1 MDWATRHEDPDRSDV
16 GRDGSPVRGWP
27 FVIGWFRRHWV
38 AFWFAALSGYW
49 LFLMV
54 QPGSALMDDVYLT
67 ATRRWL
73 AGIDPWATPYQGW
86 FAAPPITLVPMIPFA
101 LLPFGRWLLLALA
114 IAAGIATIR
123 LLHKPWYWIMF
134 PPLVISMAG
143 GGIDA
148 WLLPLILVGH
158 GWLAVLG
165 KLYAAVPLALLGR
178 WRPLV
183 IAGIVILVTAPFL
196 PWGSYF
202 AQFPTIR
209 SHLAEQAQNLSAP
222 LYLMPIAIV
231 SLLVM
236 GRERG
241 AWMAVPALWPSTQ
254 LYYNTIALPAL
265 TPLAAA
271 LIAVPSPWCVV
282 GACVLLAIQHR
293 REVSAPE
300 ESKPEARDA
309 AAAVG
314 DERARRRP
322 RSTRLR
328 PPGWPAPRPRTRH
341 TIARARARWF
351 AAGSG
356 YLISVGT
363 AGCRRHGS

>member
-1 MDWATRHEDPDRSDV
+1 
-16 GRDGSPVRGWP
+16 
-27 FVIGWFRRHWV
+27 
-38 AFWFAALSGYW
+38 
-49 LFLMV
+49 
-54 QPGSALMDDVYLT
+54 
-67 ATRRWL
+67 
-73 AGIDPWATPYQGW
+73 
-86 FAAPPITLVPMIPFA
+86 MIPFA
-101 LLPFGRWLLLALA
+101 LLPFGRWLLLAVA
-114 IAAGIATIR
+114 IASGIATIR
-123 LLHKPWYWIMF
+123 LLRKPWYWIMF

-282 GACVLLAIQHR
+282 GACVVFAIQSSARSGPSARAGTRHASRPAETAGDWHR
-293 REVSAPE
+293 SGHHGTPGDQRHGEH
-300 ESKPEARDA
+300 ESRARGLRWRARD
-309 AAAVG
+309 VG
-314 DERARRRP
+314 GSRP
-322 RSTRLR
+322 GS
-328 PPGWPAPRPRTRH
+328 
-341 TIARARARWF
+341 
-351 AAGSG
+351 AG
-356 YLISVGT
+356 
-363 AGCRRHGS
+363 

>member
-1 MDWATRHEDPDRSDV
+1 MFWARRSNDPEPIAIVSDGTRL
-16 GRDGSPVRGWP
+16 RGWP
-27 FVIGWFRRHWV
+27 FVIAWFRRHWV

-86 FAAPPITLVPMIPFA
+86 FAAPPITLLPMIPFA
-101 LLPFGRWLLLALA
+101 LLPFGRWLLLAVA
-114 IAAGIATIR
+114 IASGIATIR
-123 LLHKPWYWIMF
+123 LLRKPWYWIMF

-183 IAGIVILVTAPFL
+183 IAGIVLLVTSPFL

-231 SLLVM
+231 SLLMM

-241 AWMAVPALWPSTQ
+241 AWLAVPALWPSTQ

-282 GACVLLAIQHR
+282 AACVVLAIQSR
-293 REVSAPE
+293 RAVKA
-300 ESKPEARDA
+300 EARQGQPSPSRPAETAGDVAPLQPPSTPRRPA
-309 AAAVG
+309 AWRTRIPARG
-314 DERARRRP
+314 LRWRARDVDGSRP
-322 RSTRLR
+322 GS
-328 PPGWPAPRPRTRH
+328 
-341 TIARARARWF
+341 
-351 AAGSG
+351 AG
-356 YLISVGT
+356 
-363 AGCRRHGS
+363 